1 MNKRTKS
8 IITIVFAIAMLI
20 GMMPVSAFASA
31 ANSTPTAALEAT
43 DTSTATAEAT
53 IAPTIA
59 ATDAAVATEWTAM
72 LMYSAAKPDD
82 KSWQIYKPEEKGAK
96 NTAKFVGDGVYEVSI
111 KGSDIGATAE
121 PETAQ
126 VLIVDILDFAKV
138 MKDAGKKINNYTDDA
153 ASHDI
158 TKHYQ
163 ETDLKIDVEVYVDGK
178 EIPCKS
184 KYNYGNIEDQGGN
197 FRIELYNEW
206 GLHNACVKDNP
217 PVNPEAILPTD
228 EIKVVFSIAGTGF
241 NTEAGAKQIADYEAS
256 QVTPTVAAAP
266 TAAAAKEAS
275 SEAAST
281 DTASEDSNNTGIIIG
296 VAAAAAVVL
305 IIVIAIVLRKRK

>member
-20 GMMPVSAFASA
+20 GMMPASAFASA
-31 ANSTPTAALEAT
+31 ANSTPTAALETT
-43 DTSTATAEAT
+43 DTSTATA
-53 IAPTIA
+53 APTVAA
-59 ATDAAVATEWTAM
+59 ATDAAATEWTAM

-96 NTAKFVGDGVYEVSI
+96 NTAKFIGDGVYEVSI

-138 MKDAGKKINNYTDDA
+138 MIDAGKKINNYTDDA

-178 EIPCKS
+178 EISCKN

-217 PVNPEAILPTD
+217 PVNPEAILPKD
-228 EIKVVFSIAGTGF
+228 EIKVVFSITGTGF
-241 NTEAGAKQIADYEAS
+241 NTEAGAKQIAEYEAS
-256 QVTPTVAAAP
+256 KVTPTVAAAP
-266 TAAAAKEAS
+266 TTVAAKDAS

-296 VAAAAAVVL
+296 IAAAAAVVL
-305 IIVIAIVLRKRK
+305 IIVIAVILRKRK